1 MQQPE
6 QIIHKVELPES
17 IIGLRKDGIV
27 HIYFKAHTEITMDYQ
42 ERQLKVLQE
51 ITNGKPFPA
60 IYEADEYVTVGKDAR
75 DHAITLEPQTPTL
88 CKVVYVTNLAH
99 KIISEFYFRFNK
111 PSQPFRVFSD
121 FEEGI
126 QWLRKTAAYLL
137 SHRP

>member
-17 IIGLRKDGIV
+17 VIGLRKDGIV
-27 HIYFKAHTEITMDYQ
+27 HIFFRAHSEITPEYQ
-42 ERQLKVLQE
+42 DRQLKIFQE

-75 DHAITLEPQTPTL
+75 EHAIRLEPLTPTL

-99 KIISEFYFRFNK
+99 KIISEFYFKFNK
-111 PSQPFRVFSD
+111 PSQPYRVFSD

-126 QWLRKTAAYLL
+126 AWLKKTAEYLS